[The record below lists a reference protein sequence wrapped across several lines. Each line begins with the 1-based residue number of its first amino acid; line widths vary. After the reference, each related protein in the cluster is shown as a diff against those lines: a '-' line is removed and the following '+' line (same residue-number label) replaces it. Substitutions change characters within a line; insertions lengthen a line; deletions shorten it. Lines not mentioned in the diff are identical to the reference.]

1 MVKVKSKRAKA
12 LDISMAVKKKVF
24 ARDKGKCV
32 VCGNSY
38 NVMPNAHIL
47 SRAHSGKG
55 IETNV
60 VTLCTELTPNR
71 CHRKFDFG
79 TKKEREQ
86 ILQIITNYMKSIYGD
101 NWCIEDQKYDKRK
114 EDDLVYKKWRD

>member
-1 MVKVKSKRAKA
+1 MEQVVKVKSKRAKA
-12 LDISMAVKKKVF
+12 LDIPMSVKKKVF
-24 ARDKGKCV
+24 ARDKGRCV
-32 VCGNSY
+32 VCGNPY

-60 VTLCTELTPNR
+60 VTLCTELTSNK

-114 EDDLVYKKWRD
+114 D

>member
-38 NVMPNAHIL
+38 NVMPNAHYIPRSKGGL
-47 SRAHSGKG
+47 G
-55 IETNV
+55 IEQNI
-60 VTLCTELTPNR
+60 VTLCTEMTLNK
-71 CHRKFDFG
+71 CHRKYDFG
-79 TKKEREQ
+79 TKKEREE
-86 ILQIITNYMKSIYGD
+86 IGEKIKKHLKSKYD
-101 NWCIEDQKYDKRK
+101 NWNEEDLY
-114 EDDLVYKKWRD
+114 YKKWRD